1 MDKIEATYT
10 NLQEQSSGSNDT
22 KLGDKTSPDCCLNQ
36 DLVNLAERIKL
47 RKGGKPDY
55 EMVLT
60 LFPFCIHN
68 IKIKGS

>member
-10 NLQEQSSGSNDT
+10 FLKEEQSGSNDT
-22 KLGDKTSPDCCLNQ
+22 KLNDEMSPDCCLNQ
-36 DLVNLAERIKL
+36 DLVRLAERIKL

-60 LFPFCIHN
+60 LFPFCI
-68 IKIKGS
+68 I